1 MADLNA
7 VAGAAGLPESQRKQV
22 ERLNKAL
29 ESHKALLNLPATV
42 ANDAYNTKFT
52 PKEQQD
58 LVSKFG
64 TESPEEKPQRGWLGT
79 AWHYTGGLLLAA
91 SDFSTRVARAG
102 IIALEEG
109 RNLADAWD
117 RAEKDGQKVFN
128 ERRLSEAEEKYGA
141 NLVGIAKK
149 IRSAKTSEEVAQLM
163 ATASEEEKY
172 WLQISDR
179 TITNLPG
186 ADTKKIQADRDLLDD
201 AISAVNAAQYSP
213 GRR

>member
-7 VAGAAGLPESQRKQV
+7 VAGAAGLPDSQKKQI

-42 ANDAYNTKFT
+42 ANEAYNTKFT

-58 LVSKFG
+58 LVAKFG
-64 TESPEEKPQRGWLGT
+64 TQSPEEKPNRGWLGT
-79 AWHYTGGLLLAA
+79 AWHYTGGKVFDFLQAA
-91 SDFSTRVARAG
+91 SDFSTRVARTG
-102 IIALEEG
+102 IIALEENK
-109 RNLADAWD
+109 NLADAWD

-128 ERRLSEAEEKYGA
+128 EERLNEAQAKFGST
-141 NLVGIAKK
+141 LVDVAKK
-149 IRSAKTSEEVAQLM
+149 IQSAKTSEEVARLM
-163 ATASEEEKY
+163 ATATPDEKY

-179 TITNLPG
+179 TVTNLPN

-201 AISAVNAAQYSP
+201 AISAVNAAQ
-213 GRR
+213 